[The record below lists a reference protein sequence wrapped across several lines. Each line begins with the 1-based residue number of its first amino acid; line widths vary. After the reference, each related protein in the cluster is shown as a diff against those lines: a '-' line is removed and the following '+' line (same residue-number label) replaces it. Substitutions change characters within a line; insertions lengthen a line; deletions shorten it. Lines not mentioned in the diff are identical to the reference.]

1 MGGFRLGNRR
11 WYPWLF
17 LAVCA
22 ALFAVAYQ
30 VAGKN
35 LRIEWVVSALGVA
48 GGVTTFL
55 YTQHLQETRLF
66 TELFQHFNK
75 RYDDLNERLNIIAGM
90 STSEIAQQ
98 DRQVL
103 MDYFN
108 LCAEEYLYFNAGYID
123 AAVWRSWTRGMEIY
137 AAIPAIRQLWEEELR
152 TGSYYGFSLTRPRG
166 N

>member
-1 MGGFRLGNRR
+1 M
-11 WYPWLF
+11 
-17 LAVCA
+17 
-22 ALFAVAYQ
+22 
-30 VAGKN
+30 
-35 LRIEWVVSALGVA
+35 
-48 GGVTTFL
+48 
-55 YTQHLQETRLF
+55 F

-152 TGSYYGFSLTRPRG
+152 TGSYYGFSLMRPRG